1 MNVIKKFVKI
11 EAKYTAE
18 KAEILF
24 EIFKI
29 KFRHT
34 IFHPFLNKS
43 FCNYFGIKTLLICRF
58 NGIGDYL
65 LTRPFFK
72 SLRNSEK
79 FKNYK
84 IIFAG
89 KPEFIELA
97 KKYDNE
103 YFDDYLCLNIQKGMT
118 KSNIKKLLKRNV
130 GVTCIINPC
139 DSTIVNIH
147 TERFVSLI
155 NAEKKY
161 CNSGFYSNRYFKQN
175 KKYVSGVLNSYTDII
190 DTNKEPVFVLENN
203 KLFFEKVIGE
213 KISEVND
220 LSDIE
225 IFEDKVFF
233 TNIKYIVI
241 SPFSTSQKR
250 TYGQINYAKIINF
263 VNEEL
268 NIPVIILGSY
278 AERESADVLRGMC
291 QKPEMV
297 INLAGKLTINESI
310 LYIKNAQLLIA
321 NETGTVHIAKNVKT
335 KTLCIS
341 NGSYMGTFQPY
352 SKPFINYIYPDNID
366 EILKNNDQYG
376 VLIDYDINLIPPEKV
391 IEKLKSI
398 I

>member
-1 MNVIKKFVKI
+1 MNTYKKFIKI

-18 KAEILF
+18 KAEVLF

-29 KFRHT
+29 KFKHT

-58 NGIGDYL
+58 GGIGDYL
-65 LTRPFFK
+65 LIRPFFK
-72 SLRNSEK
+72 YLRNCEK
-79 FKNYK
+79 FKDYK

-89 KPEFIELA
+89 RSEFIDLA
-97 KKYDNE
+97 KKYDDE
-103 YFDDYLCLNIQKGMT
+103 YIDDYLCVNLT
-118 KSNIKKLLKRNV
+118 KSTPKSAIKKVLAKNI
-130 GVTCIINPC
+130 GVTCLINPT
-139 DSTIVNIH
+139 DPKYRTKGVYN
-147 TERFVSLI
+147 FVSLI
-155 NAEKKY
+155 RAKQKI
-161 CNSGFYSNRYFKQN
+161 CNNGFFAQADLREN
-175 KKYVSGVLNSYTDII
+175 KKYVKKVLNSYTDVI

-220 LSDIE
+220 LCDINV
-225 IFEDKVFF
+225 FED
-233 TNIKYIVI
+233 NIFSINFKYIII
-241 SPFSTSQKR
+241 SPFSNSKIR
-250 TYGQINYAKIINF
+250 TYGQVNFAKIINF

-278 AERESADVLRGMC
+278 AEKESAEIMRGMC
-291 QKPEMV
+291 KKPEMV
-297 INLAGKLTINESI
+297 TNLAGKLSINEAVF
-310 LYIKNAQLLIA
+310 YIKNAKLLIA

-352 SKPFINYIYPDNID
+352 LMPFMHYVYPDNID
-366 EILKNNDQYG
+366 EVLKNDDKYG
-376 VLIDYDINLIPPEKV
+376 KATDYDINLIPPEKV
-391 IEKLKSI
+391 IEKIKSI

>member
-1 MNVIKKFVKI
+1 MNLLKKFINI
-11 EAKYTAE
+11 EATYTAE
-18 KAEILF
+18 RADILF

-79 FKNYK
+79 FKDYK

-89 KPEFIELA
+89 KPEFVELS

-103 YFDDYLCLNIQKGMT
+103 YIDDYLCLNIQKGMK
-118 KSNIKKLLKRNV
+118 KSNIKKLLARNV
-130 GVTCIINPC
+130 EVTCIINPC
-139 DSTIVNIH
+139 DNMIANIH
-147 TERFVSLI
+147 TNRFVSLI
-155 NAEKKY
+155 KAEKKY
-161 CNSGFYSNRYFKQN
+161 CNCGFYSAICLKQN
-175 KKYVSGVLNSYTDII
+175 KKYVSRVLNSYTDVI

-203 KLFFEKVIGE
+203 KLFFEKIIGE

-220 LSDIE
+220 LSDVE
-225 IFEDKVFF
+225 TFEDKLFF
-233 TNIKYIVI
+233 TNTKYIVI
-241 SPFSTSQKR
+241 SPFSTSPKR
-250 TYGQINYAKIINF
+250 TYGQANFLKIIDF

-268 NIPVIILGSY
+268 NLPVIIIGS
-278 AERESADVLRGMC
+278 AGEREGSEIIRRMC
-291 QKPEMV
+291 KKPEMV
-297 INLAGKLTINESI
+297 TNLAGKLSINEAVF
-310 LYIKNAQLLIA
+310 YIKNAKLLIA

-352 SKPFINYIYPDNID
+352 LMPFMHYVYPDNID
-366 EILKNNDQYG
+366 EVLKDDDKYG
-376 VLIDYDINLIPPEKV
+376 VLIDNDINLIPPEKV
-391 IEKLKSI
+391 IEKIKSI

>member
-1 MNVIKKFVKI
+1 M
-11 EAKYTAE
+11 
-18 KAEILF
+18 
-24 EIFKI
+24 
-29 KFRHT
+29 
-34 IFHPFLNKS
+34 
-43 FCNYFGIKTLLICRF
+43 
-58 NGIGDYL
+58 
-65 LTRPFFK
+65 
-72 SLRNSEK
+72 
-79 FKNYK
+79 
-84 IIFAG
+84 
-89 KPEFIELA
+89 A

-118 KSNIKKLLKRNV
+118 KSSIKKLLKRNV

-139 DSTIVNIH
+139 DSTIANIH

-155 NAEKKY
+155 KAEKKY
-161 CNSGFYSNRYFKQN
+161 CNSGFYSNWYFKQN

-233 TNIKYIVI
+233 TNIKYVVI
-241 SPFSTSQKR
+241 SPFATAQRR

-263 VNEEL
+263 VNKEL

-278 AERESADVLRGMC
+278 AERESAEVLRGMC

-310 LYIKNAQLLIA
+310 LYIKNAELMIA

-341 NGSYMGTFQPY
+341 NGSHMGTFQPY
-352 SKPFINYIYPDNID
+352 SMPFMNYVYPDNID
-366 EILKNNDQYG
+366 EVLKNNDQYG

-391 IEKLKSI
+391 IEKIKSI